1 MSEENIENINKS
13 DSNFA
18 PTIADHHVLPDIN
31 FNANCLINNIYIPTK
46 VINKYISYILNPQL
60 KNLNTDFT
68 LGYCLFGSVKLT
80 KNDDLEKYKYS
91 SFGIGLILVQN
102 FYLQTKA
109 LERNVIIFGADM
121 GSSVHIYNKNKDI
134 LILGEGATQGLDDT
148 ALKAEAKYPINS
160 TQSGKRFVVNL
171 HYIGNNSLL
180 FVNDTKIC
188 QFKAK
193 IPEIKDHKL
202 CLDNILKS
210 FTIDFD
216 NMK

>member
-1 MSEENIENINKS
+1 MK
-13 DSNFA
+13 D
-18 PTIADHHVLPDIN
+18 
-31 FNANCLINNIYIPTK
+31 
-46 VINKYISYILNPQL
+46 
-60 KNLNTDFT
+60 
-68 LGYCLFGSVKLT
+68 GSTGK
-80 KNDDLEKYKYS
+80 
-91 SFGIGLILVQN
+91 
-102 FYLQTKA
+102 
-109 LERNVIIFGADM
+109 NVIIFRANM
-121 GSSVHIYNKNKDI
+121 SWPVHFDNKNKDI

-171 HYIGNNSLL
+171 HYNGNNSLL

-193 IPEIKDHKL
+193 IPETKDHKL